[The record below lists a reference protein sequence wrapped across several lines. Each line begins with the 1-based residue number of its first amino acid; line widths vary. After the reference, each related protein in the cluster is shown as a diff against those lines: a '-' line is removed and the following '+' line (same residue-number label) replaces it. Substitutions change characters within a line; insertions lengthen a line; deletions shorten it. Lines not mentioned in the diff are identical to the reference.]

1 MAWNPEDV
9 ISSPG
14 STDPNLLK
22 TLALSDELEQAIYAL
37 LDPETYELASNEPNF
52 VACFQACQLAMEH
65 GQALRALV
73 SSQFPPVAAHCGAVK
88 LHCAP
93 GSRGVSTSSAWHHL

>member
-22 TLALSDELEQAIYAL
+22 TLPLSDELEQAIYAL
-37 LDPETYELASNEPNF
+37 LDPDTYEPASDVPKF
-52 VACFQACQLAMEH
+52 VAYFEA
-65 GQALRALV
+65 
-73 SSQFPPVAAHCGAVK
+73 
-88 LHCAP
+88 
-93 GSRGVSTSSAWHHL
+93 